1 MLATREQ
8 VVESLYKMA
17 GAPDVEP
24 AQNFIDVKEKAD
36 YYNAV
41 QWAVANGI
49 VSGLTKNTFSP
60 GVAISLKKL
69 ATALY
74 QYDKLMTPE
83 GESGLTDGYDDA
95 LTWASEKGI
104 SSGISKVAMKT
115 ALATRAQAVLMIY
128 RYTQLKG

>member
-1 MLATREQ
+1 M
-8 VVESLYKMA
+8 
-17 GAPDVEP
+17 
-24 AQNFIDVKEKAD
+24 
-36 YYNAV
+36 
-41 QWAVANGI
+41 ANGI

-74 QYDKLMTPE
+74 QYDKYLTPNDQ
-83 GESGLTDGYDDA
+83 SGLTDGYDDA
-95 LTWASEKGI
+95 LTWASATGI

-128 RYTQLKG
+128 RYAQLRKS